1 MIGDARRLNAI
12 LDAHAPGQPLCA
24 VLSSLPFRVMPAG
37 LIQAILQEVHIAV
50 ENRGG
55 LLVQY
60 TSAWWM
66 HYPLKKCGFSPQSS
80 NIVLSNLPPAKV
92 ESYAA

>member
-12 LDAHAPGQPLCA
+12 LDAHAPGQPLCV
-24 VLSSLPFRVMPAG
+24 VLSSLPFRVMPSG
-37 LIQAILQEVHIAV
+37 VIQEILQEVHTAV

-60 TSAWWM
+60 
-66 HYPLKKCGFSPQSS
+66 
-80 NIVLSNLPPAKV
+80 I
-92 ESYAA
+92 YA